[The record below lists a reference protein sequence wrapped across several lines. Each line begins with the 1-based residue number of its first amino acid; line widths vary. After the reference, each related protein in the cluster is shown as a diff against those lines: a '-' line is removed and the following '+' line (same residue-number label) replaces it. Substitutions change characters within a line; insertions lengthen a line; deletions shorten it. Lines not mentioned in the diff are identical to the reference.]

1 MYPLQLLYPVLSPLA
16 IGPLCNTEYVALA
29 IFLCTKMFVVACSGV
44 HEKCT
49 NCKVCITGLAGFID
63 VGSAALLR
71 TVDTPCDPGTCLFS
85 PLP

>member
-1 MYPLQLLYPVLSPLA
+1 MSKRLILSVVFTDYLYYDICISNHVLVRLSKLLR
-16 IGPLCNTEYVALA
+16 I
-29 IFLCTKMFVVACSGV
+29 TKWMSKLP
-44 HEKCT
+44 H
-49 NCKVCITGLAGFID
+49 

>member
-1 MYPLQLLYPVLSPLA
+1 MSKRLILKRVFTDYLYYNICISNCVLVRLSKLLR
-16 IGPLCNTEYVALA
+16 I
-29 IFLCTKMFVVACSGV
+29 TKWMSKLP
-44 HEKCT
+44 H
-49 NCKVCITGLAGFID
+49 